1 MIRKV
6 TEMNDEDLTLPR
18 AIQIAKAAEQK
29 AADLYTDAAQ
39 KTPNPLARRL
49 FEKLAEFEHHHYD
62 KLVELEESLREE
74 DAFIEYEGREM
85 NLSMSGE
92 VESIR
97 EPEKKS
103 AMAIITMAIE
113 IEEKAE
119 KRYKE
124 LAERTSDPDGRA
136 MFERLSEE
144 EHHHYLILSD
154 AYWSLND
161 RGVWKVPY

>member
-1 MIRKV
+1 
-6 TEMNDEDLTLPR
+6 MNDEDLTLPK

-29 AADLYTDAAQ
+29 AADLYADAAQ
-39 KTPNPLARRL
+39 KTPNPLAQRL

-92 VESIR
+92 VESIQ

-124 LAERTSDPDGRA
+124 LAERTSDPDGRS